1 MNTLKFNQFTL
12 TYTITIQP
20 EGFAFPY
27 TYKINTFKAALYIIA
42 EIKAAYNITI
52 TI

>member
-1 MNTLKFNQFTL
+1 MNTLKFNQFTF

-27 TYKINTFKAALYIIA
+27 TLKFNTFKSALYGIA
-42 EIKAAYNITI
+42 QIKEQYNITI